1 MAQNVNKT
9 YNSNAPTAPGLY
21 LVLEGVFE
29 AGRQLYGLDGGRL
42 GGLGLGALEYA
53 GLSLLLRDR
62 LATGHCAAVLTHK
75 HTTHHQSK
83 LRRQV
88 AATPSYLYTY

>member
-1 MAQNVNKT
+1 MVQNVDKAK
-9 YNSNAPTAPGLY
+9 NSNAPTPGLY

-29 AGRQLYGLDGGRL
+29 AGWQLYGLDGGRL
-42 GGLGLGALEYA
+42 GGLGLGTLQYA
-53 GLSLLLRDR
+53 GLGLLLGDR
-62 LATGHCAAVLTHK
+62 FAACHCAAVLTHK